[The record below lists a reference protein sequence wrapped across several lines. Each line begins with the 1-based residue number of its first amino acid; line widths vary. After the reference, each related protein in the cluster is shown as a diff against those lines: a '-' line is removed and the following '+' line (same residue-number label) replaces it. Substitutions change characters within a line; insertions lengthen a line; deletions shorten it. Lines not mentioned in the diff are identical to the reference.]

1 MGLVDIALQEE
12 RCWFVYVHIN
22 KINGKKYVGITSK
35 PPEDRWGNEGY
46 RYRNQPFY
54 RAIKKYG
61 WDNFDHEIIA
71 SNLTREEANNFE
83 KKLIEE
89 LNTHINNGYGY
100 NSTMGGDGILGHHHS
115 EETKEKMRA
124 CKIGIKFSDEHRRKI
139 GESNRGKTH
148 SEESKIKMSLSRM
161 GNVCPT
167 RRKVTCGGL
176 EFDSIQ
182 DCAIYYGEKQ
192 DTMNRWLLGKNKM
205 PQKFIDLNLQ
215 YYGEHR
221 EYEVKSECGTTA
233 KKVVCQGMMFDSI
246 KCCAEYYKINAST
259 MMSWLKGNT
268 RMPKKFIDFNLQYF
282 GENINYE
289 EQVDRRNS
297 ENNKRFTKVICENKI
312 YNSISQ
318 CARAYGENSKTM
330 GSWLSCARKMP
341 QKFIDLGLMYYDDYI
356 KLNKEMEVI

>member
-1 MGLVDIALQEE
+1 MGLIDIALQEE

-89 LNTHINNGYGY
+89 LNTYINNGHGY

-192 DTMNRWLLGKNKM
+192 DAMNR
-205 PQKFIDLNLQ
+205 
-215 YYGEHR
+215 
-221 EYEVKSECGTTA
+221 
-233 KKVVCQGMMFDSI
+233 
-246 KCCAEYYKINAST
+246 
-259 MMSWLKGNT
+259 WLKGNT

-297 ENNKRFTKVICENKI
+297 ENNKRFTKVVCENKI